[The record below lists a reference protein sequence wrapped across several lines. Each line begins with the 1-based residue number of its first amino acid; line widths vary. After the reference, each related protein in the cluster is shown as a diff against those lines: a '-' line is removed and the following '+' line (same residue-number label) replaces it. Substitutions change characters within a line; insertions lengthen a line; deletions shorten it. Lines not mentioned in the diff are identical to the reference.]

1 MLLLTGRNIN
11 HSYEQ
16 ERKIVAINGSK
27 WYDLVADI
35 AIRLD
40 ILAPNVHHKI
50 VIFVSK
56 RVRTSGKRERICR
69 GKQHTCSDTSA
80 LGHRTVMRDQ
90 MW

>member
-56 RVRTSGKRERICR
+56 RVRTSGKRGRICR
-69 GKQHTCSDTSA
+69 ESNTSVVTQV
-80 LGHRTVMRDQ
+80 LWDIGQ
-90 MW
+90 